1 MEHLDQLKL
10 NFSSDSLF
18 VLNICLAI
26 IMFGIALDIRM
37 DDFKALLK
45 NPKSA
50 LVGLL
55 AQFIA
60 LPLLTFG
67 LVYLLKPMPSIALG
81 MMLVAA
87 CPGGNISNFLSH
99 LSKSNTALSVSLTA
113 IATVLSLIFTPLNLE
128 FYASLY
134 PPTAQLL
141 NEISISPADVIK
153 TILTIIALPLI
164 IGIGVQFKFPAVAK
178 KVAPVLKVLSIIIF
192 LAFVVIAFLKNFDL
206 FLTYIEAVIVLVFL
220 HNVIALSTGYS
231 LGALFKLSK
240 RDCRTL
246 AIETGI
252 QNSGLGLVLIFAF
265 FQGLGGM
272 ALVTAWWGIWHIVSG
287 MSIAFVWARYK
298 DKPTHVPS

>member
-1 MEHLDQLKL
+1 MQQLDQLKL

-18 VLNICLAI
+18 ILNICLAI
-26 IMFGIALDIRM
+26 IMFGIALDIRL

-45 NPKSA
+45 KPKSA

-67 LVYLLKPMPSIALG
+67 LVYLFKPAPSIALG

-99 LSKSNTALSVSLTA
+99 LSGSNAALSVSLTA
-113 IATVLSLIFTPLNLE
+113 IATVLSLVFTPLNLE
-128 FYASLY
+128 FYANLY
-134 PPTAQLL
+134 QPTAALL
-141 NEISISPADVIK
+141 NAISISPTDVIQ
-153 TILTIIALPLI
+153 TIFTIIAIPLVVGILVQHKLPSFA
-164 IGIGVQFKFPAVAK
+164 QKA
-178 KVAPVLKVLSIIIF
+178 APILKVLSIIIF
-192 LAFVVIAFLKNFDL
+192 LAFVAIAFLKNFDL
-206 FLTYIEAVIVLVFL
+206 FLTYIHAVILLVFV
-220 HNVIALSTGYS
+220 HNLVAISTGYS
-231 LGALFKLSK
+231 LGLLFKLNQ

-287 MSIAFVWARYK
+287 LSLAFFWSRFK
-298 DKPTHVPS
+298 TKPLAA

>member
-1 MEHLDQLKL
+1 
-10 NFSSDSLF
+10 
-18 VLNICLAI
+18 
-26 IMFGIALDIRM
+26 MFGIALDIRL

-45 NPKSA
+45 KPKSA

-67 LVYLLKPMPSIALG
+67 LVYLFKPAPSIALG

-99 LSKSNTALSVSLTA
+99 LSGSNAALSVSLTA
-113 IATVLSLIFTPLNLE
+113 IATVLSLVFTPLNLE
-128 FYASLY
+128 FYANLY
-134 PPTAQLL
+134 QPTAALL
-141 NEISISPADVIK
+141 NAISISPTDVIQ
-153 TILTIIALPLI
+153 TIFTIIAIPLVVGILVQHKLPSFA
-164 IGIGVQFKFPAVAK
+164 QKA
-178 KVAPVLKVLSIIIF
+178 APILKVLSIIIF
-192 LAFVVIAFLKNFDL
+192 LAFVAIAFLKNFDL
-206 FLTYIEAVIVLVFL
+206 FLTYIHAVILLVFV
-220 HNVIALSTGYS
+220 HNLVAISTGYS
-231 LGALFKLSK
+231 LGLLFKLNQ

-287 MSIAFVWARYK
+287 LSLAFFWSRFK
-298 DKPTHVPS
+298 TKPLAA